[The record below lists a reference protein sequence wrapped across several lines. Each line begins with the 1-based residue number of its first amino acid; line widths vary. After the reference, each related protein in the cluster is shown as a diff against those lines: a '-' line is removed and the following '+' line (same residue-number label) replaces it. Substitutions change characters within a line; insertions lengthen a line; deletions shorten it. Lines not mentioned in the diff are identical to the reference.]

1 MCNGGDEM
9 NSNKLKGI
17 MRERGI
23 TQKNMAN
30 ELGITVQAFNAKL
43 NGRSRFVV
51 DEAMQMV
58 QYLNIENP
66 VEIFLSGKSQ
76 ISNERKT

>member
-1 MCNGGDEM
+1 M